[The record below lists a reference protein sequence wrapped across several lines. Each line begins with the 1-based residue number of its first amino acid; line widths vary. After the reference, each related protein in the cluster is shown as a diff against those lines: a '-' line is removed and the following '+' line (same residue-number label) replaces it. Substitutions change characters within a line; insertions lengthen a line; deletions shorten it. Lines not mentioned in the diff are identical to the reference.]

1 MHKSKK
7 PYIDVGIIFQYE
19 NQTSNIKPIAVLML
33 FMTLY
38 AFLIISVHKTCNFLH
53 FHKSITD
60 IRTDKPT
67 EERGATM
74 VVEGGS
80 GRGGG
85 VDGCD
90 DGEGLAIVMVVAEAA
105 TVVMAERKY
114 DFKKGFKNFAEEVK
128 NIHKCQN

>member
-1 MHKSKK
+1 
-7 PYIDVGIIFQYE
+7 
-19 NQTSNIKPIAVLML
+19 ML
-33 FMTLY
+33 FMTFY

-60 IRTDKPT
+60 IRTDGPT
-67 EERGATM
+67 EERAASTM

-105 TVVMAERKY
+105 TVVMAE
-114 DFKKGFKNFAEEVK
+114 KKFDLKK
-128 NIHKCQN
+128 DLKILQK